1 MPKVTPG
8 AAVESLQG
16 KLGGGVF
23 RQTRSGLLL
32 TRTVHPRQ
40 EQSAAEAFIKRNLNQ
55 ITGDW
60 NTLSDLQKDA
70 WGKYASMLPGPLSG
84 ANVYV
89 RHNMRL
95 LNANHVT
102 LAQINMPPSTPS
114 TPDFVQGLTATT
126 SAGVSTI
133 AWTAPLSASAY
144 VQLQYYLQ
152 VAFSMK
158 DKERWVLLPATR
170 SDIGQRTHTI
180 SPPTGYSLFYRARTI
195 DLQGRVAP
203 WTANVLAG
211 AAAPPTPPAVLF
223 RSTSGT
229 LMRFGLSAAVYD
241 VGNGR
246 TQWAGSPNRNL
257 LTAPD
262 GDLYACFRRTDT
274 GEGLELFIS
283 EDAGE
288 TWASCGTYDT
298 NPSYHFVWP
307 CESADSDSHIHI
319 GYIIRPTNQDQY
331 FPRYVEWDGGAFV
344 NGKTDFMGAGDAAG
358 NSNTNPGIAVN
369 DSDVVCFVYTKAGS
383 LVTWRETRSKVLIS
397 SVWSANHTL
406 VDQFND
412 EGDADNRRQSA
423 SVVPVNGAFHAFTH
437 TTKTGKDVWHFS
449 CDSGSGWDWTKE
461 SIAVF
466 GFAIESA
473 GDLNTSQTY
482 QAVAYGSTIHVA
494 AIRESDG
501 NVVYREYTDSWDAVE
516 VVDSGAGNDRVSIG
530 LSGDRPVIAFY
541 NNSGHLVVMLK
552 TGGAWTIFDTFTSGV
567 ANTNTPDVLS
577 A

>member
-1 MPKVTPG
+1 MPRVVPG
-8 AAVESLQG
+8 AAVESIQG
-16 KLGGGVF
+16 KLGGSTF
-23 RQTRSGLLL
+23 RQTRSGMLLGR
-32 TRTVHPRQ
+32 TRRPTQHK
-40 EQSAAEAFIKRNLNQ
+40 SAAEAAIKRNLNE
-55 ITGDW
+55 ITGRW
-60 NTLSDLQKDA
+60 NTLSQLQQDA
-70 WGKYASMLPGPLSG
+70 WGKFASMLPGALSG
-84 ANVYV
+84 ASVFV
-89 RHNMRL
+89 RHNVRL
-95 LNANHVT
+95 LNANNAT
-102 LAQINMPPSTPS
+102 LTWRNMPPAEPS
-114 TPDFVQGLTATT
+114 TPDFVRGLSPTNQNG
-126 SAGVSTI
+126 SITI
-133 AWTAPLSASAY
+133 TWTAPNSAWAW
-144 VQLQYYLQ
+144 VQIQWSIQ
-152 VAFSMK
+152 VAFSMRGK
-158 DKERWVLLPATR
+158 RRWVLLPAVR
-170 SDIGQRTHTI
+170 SNLLTASQTYTI
-180 SPPTGYSLFYRARTI
+180 PAGYTMYFRARSI
-195 DLQGRVAP
+195 DNSGRVSP
-203 WTANVLAG
+203 WTSIEPT
-211 AAAPPTPPAVLF
+211 AAAIPPTPPAVLF

-257 LTAPD
+257 ITAPD
-262 GDLYACFRRTDT
+262 GDLYVCIRRTDAN
-274 GEGLELFIS
+274 EGLELHIS
-283 EDAGE
+283 QDAGE
-288 TWASCGTYDT
+288 SWASCGTYDT

-319 GYIIRPTNQDQY
+319 GYICRPTSQDQY

-358 NSNTNPGIAVN
+358 NSQTNPGIAVN

-397 SVWSANHTL
+397 GVWSANHTL

-552 TGGAWTIFDTFTSGV
+552 TGGAWTLFDTFTSGV